1 MSKICLK
8 NYKMTIAYD
17 GTHYSGWQVQP
28 NAVSIQSLL
37 HGAIKTIIRQDVV
50 IIGSGRT
57 DAGVHALG
65 QTAHFKYCG
74 DIDLFRFQASL
85 NGLLPRDIR
94 VLHVEQV
101 PLDFH
106 AQYSAVGKTY
116 HYHIHQ
122 NPVQN
127 PFGRL
132 YSLHMREKIYCD
144 LLQEASQLF
153 VGEHDFTSFANEAH
167 RGSAAND
174 PVRTIK
180 RLDYILEEGGFRLE
194 FEADGFLYK
203 MVRNIVGTLLEV
215 STGKRNIEEIR
226 AIFNAKDRRQAGQA
240 APPHGLF
247 LVKVS
252 YPEALAHS

>member
-1 MSKICLK
+1 MNEPPLK

-17 GTHYSGWQVQP
+17 GTLYSGWQVQP

-37 HGAIKTIIRQDVV
+37 QDAIKTILRMDVT

-65 QTAHFKYCG
+65 QTAHFKFPG
-74 DIDLFRFQASL
+74 DIDFFRFRGSL

-116 HYHIHQ
+116 YYHVHL

-132 YSLHMREKIYCD
+132 YSLHVREKMNCD
-144 LLQEASQLF
+144 LLQKAAQYF

-167 RGSAAND
+167 MGSAAKD

-180 RLDYILEEGGFRLE
+180 RLDFIQEEGGFRLE

-215 STGKRNIEEIR
+215 STGKRQIEEIPR
-226 AIFNAKDRRQAGQA
+226 IFEARDRRQAGQA

-247 LVKVS
+247 LVKVD
-252 YPEALAHS
+252 YEI